1 MKIKI
6 LTVFLCMTLLLTML
20 SSCAAKDKFLKNCG
34 EDVISMMVEMLE
46 NDEYKEIY
54 GISDQYDETI
64 SKLRE
69 GNYEKRAEIYE
80 LTVPIDQLSEKS
92 FDEDD
97 FSKDLYTY
105 LCSSAYTS
113 FASRINIASGVDAVA
128 TSSMFAAQKCFTSN
142 KVKENTIY
150 LYAFEDA
157 YPIVVTFT
165 VSGDNTLRALGYFII
180 NDEFD
185 TDDEDSIRKSCKNFG
200 FSGVTVEK
208 R

>member
-6 LTVFLCMTLLLTML
+6 LTVFLCTTLLLTML

-34 EDVISMMVEMLE
+34 EDVISMMAEMLE
-46 NDEYKEIY
+46 SDEFAEVYEVP
-54 GISDQYDETI
+54 DQLMETI
-64 SKLRE
+64 SKLSDGDFQE
-69 GNYEKRAEIYE
+69 IDEIYE
-80 LTVPIDQLSEKS
+80 LIIPVDQFTETS

-97 FSKDLYTY
+97 FSEDLYQY
-105 LCSSAYTS
+105 VCSSAYVS
-113 FASRINIASGVDAVA
+113 FANRINVQSGNESLAA
-128 TSSMFAAQKCFTSN
+128 SSMYCAQKCFTN
-142 KVKENTIY
+142 RKLEENTIY
-150 LYAFEDA
+150 LYVFEDA
-157 YPIVVTFT
+157 CPIAISFT
-165 VSGDNTLRALGYFII
+165 MSGKDTIRATGYFII